1 MADSQAELHKA
12 RESASQSNGQDGK
25 TEPCLR
31 VPEAPHRPGEEPRF
45 SRFSQQPGDLHR
57 PDPLVDY
64 TELRPHANGLVRV
77 LDDEAHA
84 SGPWNPEIDAETL
97 LEGLKIMVRIRHFD
111 SRMLT
116 MQRQGRLSFYL
127 ESKMEEAVATAAGL
141 ALHPDDL
148 LFPSYRQHALML
160 IRGATLLD
168 MACQC
173 IGNTRDNAKGRQMP
187 VHYSWRQGKIVSISS
202 PVGTQ
207 FPQAVGAA
215 MAADYFGRPQVVA
228 SWLGDGTA
236 AQGDFHYAI
245 NFASVYRPPIILN
258 VVNNQWAISTHRNIA
273 TGGRSF
279 AARADAYGFPGLR
292 VDGNDFLAVYAA
304 TAWAAERARRHGGPT
319 LLEMYTYRGGAHST
333 NDDPSR
339 YRPADEGRFWPGG
352 DPVERLK
359 QHLIHLG
366 AWTEEQHESLN
377 QDTARTITEVVKEAE
392 TYGTMNEGPYDP
404 PETIFDDVY
413 EELPPHLKR
422 QRDELLGEQD

>member
-1 MADSQAELHKA
+1 MADSQAEL
-12 RESASQSNGQDGK
+12 SQTRPSENDGLQ
-25 TEPCLR
+25 EPCLR
-31 VPEAPHRPGEEPRF
+31 VPDAPHRPGEEPRF
-45 SRFSQQPGDLHR
+45 SRFVQQPADLPC
-57 PDPLVDY
+57 PDPLADFS
-64 TELRPHANGLVRV
+64 ELRDHAHGLVRV
-77 LDDEAHA
+77 LDDDGVACGA
-84 SGPWNPEIDAETL
+84 WNPEVSTDLL
-97 LEGLKIMVRIRHFD
+97 LEGLKIMVQTRHFD

-127 ESKMEEAVATAAGL
+127 ESKMEEAVAAAAGL
-141 ALHPDDL
+141 ALESGDL
-148 LFPSYRQHALML
+148 LFPSYRQQGLML

-173 IGNTRDNAKGRQMP
+173 IGNTRDNGKGRQMP
-187 VHYSWRQGKIVSISS
+187 VHYTWKKGNIVSISS

-228 SWLGDGTA
+228 TWLGDGTA

-245 NFASVYRPPIILN
+245 NFASVYRPPVILN
-258 VVNNQWAISTHRNIA
+258 VVNNQWAISTHRNLA

-279 AARADAYGFPGLR
+279 AARADSYGFPGLR
-292 VDGNDFLAVYAA
+292 VDGNDFLAVYSA

-319 LLEMYTYRGGAHST
+319 LLEMYTYRGSAHST

-359 QHLIHLG
+359 QHLIHLE
-366 AWTEEQHESLN
+366 AWTEEQHELLN
-377 QDTARTITEVVKEAE
+377 EEVAREINAVVKEAE
-392 TYGTMNEGPYDP
+392 TYGTLNEGPYDP
-404 PETIFDDVY
+404 PETVFDDVY
-413 EELPPHLKR
+413 EELPWHLKQ
-422 QRDELLGEQD
+422 QRDELLEEGE